1 MTALFWKTTAG
12 VLVAVILILALGKQ
26 EKDLAMMLG
35 MAVCVMAAAAALAI
49 LEPVLDFLY
58 RLSELA
64 GIHSDLTETLIKI
77 TGIGMVSELA
87 RMICADSGNT
97 ALAQGMHLM
106 GTAMILLLS
115 LPVLESL
122 LDLMQQILGEL

>member
-1 MTALFWKTTAG
+1 MALFWKTTAG
-12 VLVAVILILALGKQ
+12 ILVSVVLVLAMGKQ

-35 MAVCVMAAAAALAI
+35 MAACTMAGIAAFTI

-58 RLSELA
+58 RLAAMGDVQQEMLSVL
-64 GIHSDLTETLIKI
+64 LKI

-87 RMICADSGNT
+87 QMICKDSGNS
-97 ALAQGMHLM
+97 ALAQGMQLM
-106 GTAMILLLS
+106 GSAMILVLS

-122 LDLMQQILGEL
+122 LDLIQGILGEL

>member
-1 MTALFWKTTAG
+1 MALFWKTTAG
-12 VLVAVILILALGKQ
+12 ILVAVILILTLGKQ

-35 MAVCVMAAAAALAI
+35 MAVCIIVGTGALAV
-49 LEPVLDFLY
+49 LEQVLDFLY
-58 RLSELA
+58 RLSELT
-64 GIHSDLTETLIKI
+64 GLHSDMTEILIKI

-87 RMICADSGNT
+87 RMICTDSGNS

-106 GTAMILLLS
+106 GTAMILLMS

>member
-1 MTALFWKTTAG
+1 MALFWKTTAG
-12 VLVAVILILALGKQ
+12 ILVAVVLVLAMGKQ

-35 MAVCVMAAAAALAI
+35 MAACTMAGIAAFTI

-58 RLSELA
+58 RLTA
-64 GIHSDLTETLIKI
+64 MGDVQQETLTVLLKI

-87 RMICADSGNT
+87 QMICRDSGNS
-97 ALAQGMHLM
+97 ALAQGMQLM
-106 GTAMILLLS
+106 GCAMILVLT

-122 LDLMQQILGEL
+122 LDLIQGILGEL

>member
-1 MTALFWKTTAG
+1 MTVLFWKTTAG

-35 MAVCVMAAAAALAI
+35 MAVCVMAAAAALTI
-49 LEPVLDFLY
+49 LEPILDFLY